1 MIDKLI
7 LFIINIIHYIV
18 ILCVIFIPFTNNSL
32 LLLLHSIII
41 PFILF
46 HWYLNNDTCALTLLE
61 KFVREKINDDKNKV
75 IKEEDCITYKIISPI
90 YNFTN
95 YNKSKVIWIITILL
109 WLLSSIKVYNKYS
122 NNEYDKVIKEFKS
135 IISF

>member
-7 LFIINIIHYIV
+7 LLLINIIHYIV
-18 ILCVIFIPFTNNSL
+18 ILSVLFIPFTNNSF

-46 HWYLNNDTCALTLLE
+46 HWYLNNDTCALTLIE
-61 KFVREKINDDKNKV
+61 KFVRQKINNKINV
-75 IKEEDCITYKIISPI
+75 KEEDCLTYKIISPI

-95 YNKSKVIWIITILL
+95 YNKSKIIWIITILL
-109 WLLSSIKVYNKYS
+109 WLVSSIKVYNKYS
-122 NNEYDKVIKEFKS
+122 NNEYDKVINEFKN

>member
-7 LFIINIIHYIV
+7 LLIINIIHYIV
-18 ILCVIFIPFTNNSL
+18 ILSVIFIPFTNNSS
-32 LLLLHSIII
+32 LLLLHSIIL

-46 HWYLNNDTCALTLLE
+46 HWYSNNDTCALTIIE
-61 KFVREKINDDKNKV
+61 KFVRQKINKKINV
-75 IKEEDCITYKIISPI
+75 KEEDCITYKLISPI

-95 YNKSKVIWIITILL
+95 YNKSKLIWIITILL
-109 WLLSSIKVYNKYS
+109 WLISSIKVYNKYS
-122 NNEYDKVIKEFKS
+122 NNEYDKIINEFKN